1 MHSRQEG
8 TVKWFDDGRGIGL
21 LGVQCSQGTS
31 LVCQG
36 QLPASQLS
44 QVFH

>member
-8 TVKWFDDGRGIGL
+8 TVKWSDEEQGIGL

-31 LVCQG
+31 FGQG
-36 QLPASQLS
+36 QSPGSQLS